1 MSHRC
6 SATETPE
13 DLITSV
19 STPRTQLV
27 GIVLNQ
33 YLYLDFSNVPK

>member
-1 MSHRC
+1 MC
-6 SATETPE
+6 LTGVQPLKQPE

-27 GIVLNQ
+27 GIV
-33 YLYLDFSNVPK
+33 